1 MRHLGTVAG
10 ATVLKSQ
17 QIIAPVVKQVKQV
30 AAMTTPVVT
39 LPLHL
44 VSVAVNGFKKK
55 KEQWVDRKEERK
67 RVGDNKVEEKEEE
80 EEEEEEEERK
90 KACQVI
96 EF

>member
-55 KEQWVDRKEERK
+55 KEQWVDRK

-80 EEEEEEEERK
+80 EEEEEERK